1 MHISHPVSGSPPPT
15 LSFLILLLI
24 INAVLG
30 GAIATPTAPTAT
42 TQSSKRN
49 GPAPPNRAY
58 EAPLL
63 GITPAPEPSAVSHR
77 LLRARQGDP
86 RSSDGRTNFIAWYSQ
101 SGNWVSATCPSN
113 NYFAADGRF
122 GVCCPRGNPYCEM
135 ATSCGGPFDNYAIG
149 PTGQADWYGFFHI
162 LCSLFVPPARSWMFR
177 KNGKRGWDSGPSN
190 TCDTITMLQ
199 TQGSTDAR
207 RIIFCIAMSE
217 LYVLPMTWY
226 RVTHPLPEASVAT
239 VTVTQSTTVTA
250 TARTGGSRMGGQPG
264 SPSRSPPAMMALAV
278 AVMISVLVLGAP

>member
-1 MHISHPVSGSPPPT
+1 MHISPPVSGSPLST
-15 LSFLILLLI
+15 LSLPRLLLLLLLSSI
-24 INAVLG
+24 VLG
-30 GAIATPTAPTAT
+30 STITDLTPTT
-42 TQSSKRN
+42 TTTLNQRN
-49 GPAPPNRAY
+49 EPAAPPNRAY
-58 EAPLL
+58 EVPLL
-63 GITPAPEPSAVSHR
+63 TITPAPDPAFASHR

-101 SGNWVSATCPSN
+101 SGAWVSATCPAD
-113 NYFAADGRF
+113 NYFAADS
-122 GVCCPRGNPYCEM
+122 RG
-135 ATSCGGPFDNYAIG
+135 G
-149 PTGQADWYGFFHI
+149 
-162 LCSLFVPPARSWMFR
+162 
-177 KNGKRGWDSGPSN
+177 SGPSN

-250 TARTGGSRMGGQPG
+250 TPRPGGNRMSGQPG
-264 SPSRSPPAMMALAV
+264 SPSRSPPAMVALAV
-278 AVMISVLVLGAP
+278 AAMLSFLALVVP

>member
-1 MHISHPVSGSPPPT
+1 MPISPPVYGSPLST
-15 LSFLILLLI
+15 LSLLRLLLLLLLSNI
-24 INAVLG
+24 VLG
-30 GAIATPTAPTAT
+30 STTTTPTPTT
-42 TQSSKRN
+42 NSTQNQRKE
-49 GPAPPNRAY
+49 PAAPPNRAY
-58 EAPLL
+58 KAPHLT
-63 GITPAPEPSAVSHR
+63 ITPAPDPVLASHR

-101 SGNWVSATCPSN
+101 SGAWVSATCPAD
-113 NYFAADGRF
+113 NYFAADSKF
-122 GVCCPRGNPYCEM
+122 GVCCPRNNPFCEM
-135 ATSCGGPFDNYAIG
+135 ATSCGGPFGNYAVG
-149 PTGQADWYGFFHI
+149 PTGQAD
-162 LCSLFVPPARSWMFR
+162 C
-177 KNGKRGWDSGPSN
+177 GPSN

-250 TARTGGSRMGGQPG
+250 TPRAGGSRVSGQAS
-264 SPSRSPPAMMALAV
+264 SPSRSPPAMMALVV
-278 AVMISVLVLGAP
+278 AAMISCLALAIP

>member
-1 MHISHPVSGSPPPT
+1 MHISPPVSGSPLST
-15 LSFLILLLI
+15 LSLFLLLLS
-24 INAVLG
+24 NTVLG
-30 GAIATPTAPTAT
+30 STLTTPTPTTTT
-42 TQSSKRN
+42 TQNQKN
-49 GPAPPNRAY
+49 EPAAPPNRAY

-63 GITPAPEPSAVSHR
+63 TITPAPDSSAVSRR

-86 RSSDGRTNFIAWYSQ
+86 RSSDGRTNFIA
-101 SGNWVSATCPSN
+101 C
-113 NYFAADGRF
+113 
-122 GVCCPRGNPYCEM
+122 
-135 ATSCGGPFDNYAIG
+135 
-149 PTGQADWYGFFHI
+149 
-162 LCSLFVPPARSWMFR
+162 
-177 KNGKRGWDSGPSN
+177 GPSN

-250 TARTGGSRMGGQPG
+250 TPGVGGSRMSGQA
-264 SPSRSPPAMMALAV
+264 STPSCSPPAMMALSV
-278 AVMISVLVLGAP
+278 AAMISFLALIIP

>member
-1 MHISHPVSGSPPPT
+1 MHISPPVSGSPLST
-15 LSFLILLLI
+15 LSLFLLLLS
-24 INAVLG
+24 NTVLG
-30 GAIATPTAPTAT
+30 STLTTPTPTTTT
-42 TQSSKRN
+42 TQNQKN
-49 GPAPPNRAY
+49 EPAAPPNRAY

-63 GITPAPEPSAVSHR
+63 TITPAPDSSAVSRR

-101 SGNWVSATCPSN
+101 SGAWVSATCPPD
-113 NYFAADGRF
+113 NYFAADSKY
-122 GVCCPRGNPYCEM
+122 GVCCPRNNPFCEM
-135 ATSCGGPFDNYAIG
+135 ATSCGGPFGNYAVG
-149 PTGQADWYGFFHI
+149 PTGQAD
-162 LCSLFVPPARSWMFR
+162 C
-177 KNGKRGWDSGPSN
+177 GPSN

-226 RVTHPLPEASVAT
+226 RVTHPPSVAT

-250 TARTGGSRMGGQPG
+250 TPGVGGSRMSGQA
-264 SPSRSPPAMMALAV
+264 STPSCSPPPILRRTITAILRRQQ
-278 AVMISVLVLGAP
+278 LGQVRK